1 MEEKRV
7 KVNNKKP
14 RIAVLACLFMLTAI
28 FGIGL
33 AGNCRE
39 VKAESGTE
47 KIMFQDNS
55 GRYLKKSGA
64 NWCLRDVKNKK
75 ITGLQYLA
83 IPETDFLHRGIYMF
97 DSNGRLIQKRV
108 VYYFKNLTVRGITF
122 QGYYVSDPNGR
133 FTKGEKGLVKIADQK
148 VNGKVFGGYYYAG
161 DRGKLNG
168 KTYVRYMKQR
178 KLYGMTLKR
187 GYYYFNG
194 MGKMCFGT
202 HFHKLNITVNGKKF
216 NGSYYF
222 GSGNGRLTQKA
233 GWITY
238 RSRKYYIDKNGK
250 MATNC
255 WKSGYYL
262 KSDGTIAKTTKTPDG
277 QYVDWQGRKST
288 KSEYKLSA
296 FKAEMEHF
304 ASAYGGNW
312 SIYIKDL
319 KTGNIVNVNDQ
330 AMYPASTI
338 KAFVMASTYDQ
349 IRQGKMQYSSS
360 VRNLLWD
367 MITVSDNES
376 YNELVR
382 RHGGGSFV
390 KGTAVVNQYL
400 KKNGYTRTGCHSS
413 LHPSSSSWASDG
425 GRNTA
430 SAKDC
435 GKLLEQIY
443 RGKCVSKQYSREM
456 LNLLLHQTVRY
467 KIPAGLPSGVVCA
480 NKTGETSSVQHDIAI
495 IYGKKTDYVL
505 CVFSSGASE
514 GHLQSGIRAVSTRVY
529 EYMNANH

>member
-7 KVNNKKP
+7 KVNNKKT

-28 FGIGL
+28 FCIGL

-148 VNGKVFGGYYYAG
+148 VNGKAFGGYYYAG
-161 DRGKLNG
+161 DRGRLDG
-168 KTYVRYMKQR
+168 KTYVRYIKQR
-178 KLYGMTLKR
+178 KLHGMALKS

-194 MGKMCFGT
+194 VGKMCFGT

-233 GWITY
+233 GCITY

-262 KSDGTIAKTTKTPDG
+262 KSDGTIAKTMKTPDG

-400 KKNGYTRTGCHSS
+400 KKNGYTKTGCHSS

-443 RGKCVSKQYSREM
+443 RGKCVSKQYSKEM

-467 KIPAGLPSGVVCA
+467 KIPAGLPYGVVCA

>member
-14 RIAVLACLFMLTAI
+14 GIAVLACLFMLTAI
-28 FGIGL
+28 FCIVL

-47 KIMFQDNS
+47 KILFQDNS

-64 NWCLRDVKNKK
+64 NWCLRDAKNKK

-97 DSNGRLIQKRV
+97 DSNGRLIQKRA

-133 FTKGEKGLVKIADQK
+133 FTKS
-148 VNGKVFGGYYYAG
+148 
-161 DRGKLNG
+161 
-168 KTYVRYMKQR
+168 
-178 KLYGMTLKR
+178 

-194 MGKMCFGT
+194 VGKMCFGT

-233 GWITY
+233 GCITY

-443 RGKCVSKQYSREM
+443 RGKCVSKQYSKEM

>member
-14 RIAVLACLFMLTAI
+14 GIAVLACLFMLTAI
-28 FGIGL
+28 FCIGL

-148 VNGKVFGGYYYAG
+148 VNGKAFGGYYYAG
-161 DRGKLNG
+161 DRGRLDG
-168 KTYVRYMKQR
+168 KTYVRYIKQR
-178 KLYGMTLKR
+178 KLHGMALKS

-194 MGKMCFGT
+194 VGKMCFGT

-216 NGSYYF
+216 NGSYYL

-233 GWITY
+233 GCITY

-262 KSDGTIAKTTKTPDG
+262 KSDGTIAKTMKTPDG

-400 KKNGYTRTGCHSS
+400 KKNGYTKTGCHSS

-443 RGKCVSKQYSREM
+443 RGKCVSKQYSKEM

-467 KIPAGLPSGVVCA
+467 KIPAGLPYGVVCA